1 MNDDIIICIFFT
13 VFTILVFLVGLTCFL
28 TPTSKVPPLPKNNFK
43 CGNGKNSCTKS
54 NMNVLIPLLTYY
66 DIIERLRN
74 YAGQQELFRHSN
86 ERVSKELKELADTIE
101 SGQHYMK
108 GRIE

>member
-1 MNDDIIICIFFT
+1 MQFLPSLKALGFLALIIMNA
-13 VFTILVFLVGLTCFL
+13 
-28 TPTSKVPPLPKNNFK
+28 P
-43 CGNGKNSCTKS
+43 
-54 NMNVLIPLLTYY
+54 IPLLTYL

-74 YAGQQELFRHSN
+74 YAGQQELFKHSN

-101 SGQHYMK
+101 ARQPYMK